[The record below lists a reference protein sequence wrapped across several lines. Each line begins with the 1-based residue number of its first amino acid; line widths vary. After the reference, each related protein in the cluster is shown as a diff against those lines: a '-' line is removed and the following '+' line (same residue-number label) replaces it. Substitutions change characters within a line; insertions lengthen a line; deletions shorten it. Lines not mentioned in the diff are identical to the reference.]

1 MNVKRGVFGRTL
13 GKKAEQLAPAPPPS
27 CVANAPQPN
36 RELLAPALNEAR
48 SLGGMHGGTVRAIRG
63 VNAACACVQCT
74 RIPYNVAV
82 LVEIRLH

>member
-1 MNVKRGVFGRTL
+1 MNVKEVFSGAL
-13 GKKAEQLAPAPPPS
+13 WAKKLNSSPAAPPS